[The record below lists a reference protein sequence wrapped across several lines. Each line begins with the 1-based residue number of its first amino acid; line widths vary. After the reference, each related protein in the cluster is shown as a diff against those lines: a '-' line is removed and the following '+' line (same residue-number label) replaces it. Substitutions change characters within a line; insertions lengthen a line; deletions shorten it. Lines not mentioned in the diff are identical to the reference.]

1 MTRKEWRMKHPLL
14 NKIQRTKDHTLD
26 TLRSGTEKH
35 PEWEK
40 ALNMRLE
47 LAIRDYNIVKEIEDR
62 YVNNH
67 RIYKYKETQTS
78 YKPNDNPLR
87 HYLIHVC
94 GGLRYRLRN
103 VKLDIGDKK
112 IVAQVARLKEQLSIA
127 ENDLAIVNAMQ
138 MRYYK

>member
-47 LAIRDYNIVKEIEDR
+47 LAIRDYNIVKEIEER

-67 RIYKYKETQTS
+67 RIYKYKETRTVP
-78 YKPNDNPLR
+78 KPNENPLR